1 MDFLQELL
9 GAVQTWFQNKAQLE
23 DVEIRL
29 RDDLQRRREAEEE
42 RKRLERERELNR
54 VGSVYQ
60 QAEAQLQHYSNTIYN
75 QMLQKILSVFGLGL
89 ASIKAAKTPEERR
102 AAAQQVM
109 KNVNQMIQSLQGEIE
124 QKLFEIEPHLDYVY
138 GTDMSFADPRF
149 LALRTRIQSEGL
161 NVMNRLRQAVNEQLQ
176 NFLQQEALAGFG
188 ATPSTPSEGAK
199 AAGEEFLKREKER
212 VMSFVGETPPFTELG
227 RMPTNIPPTTRPQ
240 PQAKPKMVE
249 TQRLQRPPVGT
260 NQPKTQQKGQRR

>member
-23 DVEIRL
+23 EMEIRL

-75 QMLQKILSVFGLGL
+75 QMLQRILTVFGLGL
-89 ASIKAAKTPEERR
+89 ASIKEGKTPEERR
-102 AAAQQVM
+102 AKAQEVM
-109 KNVNQMIQSLQGEIE
+109 RNVNQMIQSLQGEIE
-124 QKLFEIEPHLDYVY
+124 QRLFEIEPHLDYIY
-138 GTDMSFADPRF
+138 GTDMSFNDPRF
-149 LALRTRIQSEGL
+149 LALRTRIQSESL
-161 NVMNRLRQAVNEQLQ
+161 NVMNRLRQAVNEHLQ

-188 ATPSTPSEGAK
+188 ATPYTPSEGAK
-199 AAGEEFLKREKER
+199 SAGEEFLKQERER
-212 VMSFVGETPPFTELG
+212 VMSFVRETPPFTELG
-227 RMPTNIPPTTRPQ
+227 QMPTNIPPTTQPQ

-249 TQRLQRPPVGT
+249 TQRLQRPPVRT
-260 NQPKTQQKGQRR
+260 NQPKTHQKGQRR